1 MDKNILYDDICIL
14 AGRDCVYIDEPM
26 KKHTSFKIGGPA
38 DILVSI
44 DSEEVLKKVL
54 ELTSKADAKT
64 YIIGN
69 GSNLLVRD
77 KGIRGVVVKI
87 NGGFEAVSISGCSV
101 KAHAGILLSKLS
113 NMMVENG
120 LSGLEFASGIPGT
133 LGGALAMNAGAY
145 GGEMKDVVK
154 RVHLLD
160 FKGNSIVLDNEQME
174 FEYRSSTAG
183 KKGLIVVKAE
193 LELKKAKS
201 EDIRALMQD
210 YTGRRVDKQ
219 PLSFPSA
226 GSTFKRPHGHFAAQ
240 LIDEAGLKGFSVG
253 GARVSEKHAGFVIS
267 DGTATADDVIKL
279 IEAVKE
285 RVLEKHGVRLEEE
298 VRIIGE
304 E

>member
-1 MDKNILYDDICIL
+1 MDNNMLYEDICKI
-14 AGRDCVYIDEPM
+14 AGRDCVLIDEPM
-26 KKHTSFKIGGPA
+26 KNHTSFKIGGPA
-38 DILVSI
+38 DILVRIS
-44 DSEEVLKKVL
+44 SEEALREILK
-54 ELTSKADAKT
+54 LTGKADAKT
-64 YIIGN
+64 HIIGN

-101 KAHAGILLSKLS
+101 QAYAGVLLSRLS
-113 NMMVENG
+113 NIMLENG

-145 GGEMKDVVK
+145 GGEMKDVVR

-160 FKGNSIVLDNEQME
+160 LEGNSTVLDNEHME
-174 FEYRSSTAG
+174 FAYRSSIAA
-183 KKGLIVVKAE
+183 KKGLVVVKAE
-193 LELKKAKS
+193 LELKRA
-201 EDIRALMQD
+201 EGDDIRALMQD
-210 YTGRRVDKQ
+210 YTGRRVAKQ
-219 PLSFPSA
+219 PLSAPSA
-226 GSTFKRPHGHFAAQ
+226 GSTFKRPQGYFAAQ
-240 LIDEAGLKGFSVG
+240 LIDEAGLKGFSIG

-279 IEAVKE
+279 IEAVKS
-285 RVLEKHGVRLEEE
+285 RVFEKHGVRLEEE

>member
-1 MDKNILYDDICIL
+1 MDKNMLYDDICII

-26 KKHTSFKIGGPA
+26 KNHTSFKIGGPA

-87 NGGFEAVSISGCSV
+87 NGGFEAVSINGCSV
-101 KAHAGILLSKLS
+101 QVNAGILLSRLS
-113 NMMVENG
+113 NMMLENG

-160 FKGNSIVLDNEQME
+160 FEGKAIVLDNEQME
-174 FEYRSSTAG
+174 FGYRSSIAG

-193 LELKKAKS
+193 LELKKANS
-201 EDIRALMQD
+201 DDIRALMQD

-226 GSTFKRPHGHFAAQ
+226 GSTFKRPQGHFAAQ
-240 LIDEAGLKGFSVG
+240 LIDEAGLKGFSTG

-279 IEAVKE
+279 IEAVKG
-285 RVLEKHGVRLEEE
+285 RVFEKHGVRLEEE